1 MMFMNFI
8 GAVHYILHPK
18 YYRVL
23 IIGASFSVT
32 GDGKTG
38 GAAAGF
44 ARPQVA
50 RISWLPAHTC
60 GQQRMHD
67 SFRFAPFSYPVPDPR
82 GVHSFPTVCCLEC
95 MRALCPFFPP
105 ASSFQESRAHHS
117 HRRRLW
123 MSATQDVSDK
133 TVPHFSL
140 STRCVLILRTCGAE
154 TLTNFLSHLMHQMN
168 QVHIMSCS

>member
-44 ARPQVA
+44 ALPQLA
-50 RISWLPAHTC
+50 RISRSPAPTC
-60 GQQRMHD
+60 GQ
-67 SFRFAPFSYPVPDPR
+67 
-82 GVHSFPTVCCLEC
+82 
-95 MRALCPFFPP
+95 P
-105 ASSFQESRAHHS
+105 A
-117 HRRRLW
+117 
-123 MSATQDVSDK
+123 D
-133 TVPHFSL
+133 
-140 STRCVLILRTCGAE
+140 
-154 TLTNFLSHLMHQMN
+154 
-168 QVHIMSCS
+168 